1 MELREL
7 KAFVTVAAEHSF
19 SRAAIKL
26 CRAQP
31 VVSQGIRRLDEDLGE
46 RLFDRTLTLVY
57 RDNDRQPNAVEDF
70 VEVFRSTG
78 EDRASRTAP
87 IAMRISR

>member
-1 MELREL
+1 MELGEL

-26 CRAQP
+26 CRTQP
-31 VVSQGIRRLDEDLGE
+31 VVSQDIRRLDEDLGE

-57 RDNDRQPNAVEDF
+57 RDNGGRPNAVEDF
-70 VEVFRSTG
+70 VEVLRSTG
-78 EDRASRTAP
+78 EDGVSRTAP
-87 IAMRISR
+87 IALRVSR

>member
-1 MELREL
+1 MELGEL

>member
-1 MELREL
+1 MELGEL

-26 CRAQP
+26 CRTQP

-57 RDNDRQPNAVEDF
+57 RDNDGQPNAVEDF
-70 VEVFRSTG
+70 VEVLRSTG
-78 EDRASRTAP
+78 EGRVSRTAP
-87 IAMRISR
+87 IALRVSR